1 MFLAAVYAFGYD
13 RHMQTRFVQLA
24 MVLAVAIVAPLACAQ
39 DFVSRVNAMYA
50 DIPAAKR
57 SDTILIP
64 ALAALDSPPASVR
77 DLEQARLIVPEM
89 QSWKD
94 ALDWAMKPAQR
105 AALEALAKATA
116 PQASPPPMV
125 WGQGYGVAAVTPA
138 LVKSRLYTELGD
150 PPLLAGAQFLYLS
163 KLTELNILANIEA
176 TRLQAEGK
184 VNEAIALMGR
194 VLVLG
199 RQIADRQFFR
209 EARWGLETMISS
221 LERVRDIAY
230 LDFRSKRLLTRDQ
243 VLGFIKSLDDKGE
256 VRVDRILFP
265 KGDLV
270 GAEQAV
276 AIVMTPKGGVN
287 ERTFP
292 TTMATLTSS
301 EQPLRLFSEAA
312 QWKSAGTG
320 HADWYA
326 TNEEVKKLSD
336 DYSKRWPL
344 EWFHTLN
351 SLPFERDKLDPT
363 MFAVLSATVPQMS
376 ELFNL
381 RQAVRTEIVGTRAAL
396 AIVGSFYARKTFPP
410 KLSSIAPEWME
421 RLDIDPF
428 NPQLQNANRP
438 PLEYFVPM
446 RDQVVDPKSEPQPHE
461 MTIIGDNGS
470 NFSIMLKDDTAVI
483 YSVGADN
490 RKGWAKRVQN
500 TVEKAPDVDYLIWP
514 SELSLYRQHLSES
527 GELK

>member
-1 MFLAAVYAFGYD
+1 
-13 RHMQTRFVQLA
+13 MQTRSVRLIT
-24 MVLAVAIVAPLACAQ
+24 VLAVALVAPLAFAQ
-39 DFVSRVNAMYA
+39 DFLARVNALYA

-64 ALAALDSPPASVR
+64 ALAAMESPPASVR

-89 QSWKD
+89 KGWKD
-94 ALDWAMKPAQR
+94 AVDWAMKPAQR
-105 AALEALAKATA
+105 AALEALTKATA
-116 PQASPPPMV
+116 PQASPPPMT

-138 LVKSRLYTELGD
+138 LVKAKLYTELGD
-150 PPLLAGAQFLYLS
+150 PPLLAGAQFLYLP
-163 KLTELNILANIEA
+163 KLTDLSILANVEA

-184 VNEAIALMGR
+184 VGDAIVGIAR

-199 RQIADRQFFR
+199 RQISDRQFFK
-209 EARWGLETMISS
+209 EARWGLETMVSS
-221 LERVRDIAY
+221 LERIRDIAY
-230 LDFRSKRLLTRDQ
+230 LDFRGKRLLTGEQFRT
-243 VLGFIKSLDDKGE
+243 VIKALDEKGE
-256 VRVDRILFP
+256 IRVDRILFP
-265 KGDLV
+265 KGDLI

-312 QWKSAGTG
+312 AWKSAGTG

-326 TNEEVKKLSD
+326 TNEEIKKIAD

-351 SLPFERDKLDPT
+351 SLPFERNKIDAAQ
-363 MFAVLSATVPQMS
+363 FAVLTATVPDMS

-396 AIVGSFYARKTFPP
+396 AIVGSYYARKAFPP

-421 RLDIDPF
+421 RLDVDPF
-428 NPQLQNANRP
+428 NPNLNNGNRP

-446 RDQVVDPKSEPQPHE
+446 RDQVVDAKTAPQPHE
-461 MTIIGDNGS
+461 VNIVGENGA
-470 NFSIMLKDDTAVI
+470 NFSIKLKDDTAVI

-490 RKGWAKRVQN
+490 RKGWASRVQN
-500 TVEKAPDVDYLIWP
+500 TVDKAPDVDYLIWP
-514 SELSLYRQHLSES
+514 SELSLYRQHLSET

>member
-1 MFLAAVYAFGYD
+1 
-13 RHMQTRFVQLA
+13 MQTRFVRLV

-39 DFVSRVNAMYA
+39 DFVSRVNALYA
-50 DIPAAKR
+50 DIPGAKR

-64 ALAALDSPPASVR
+64 ALAAMDSPPAVVR
-77 DLEQARLIVPEM
+77 DLARARLIVPEM
-89 QSWKD
+89 QGWKE
-94 ALDWAMKPAQR
+94 ALDWSMKPAQR

-116 PQASPPPMV
+116 TQTSPPPMA

-138 LVKSRLYTELGD
+138 LVKARLYTELGD
-150 PPLLAGAQFLYLS
+150 PPLLAGAQFLYLPR
-163 KLTELNILANIEA
+163 LTDLCILANVEA
-176 TRLQAEGK
+176 TRLQADGK
-184 VNEAIALMGR
+184 VNEAIATMGR

-209 EARWGLETMISS
+209 EARWGLETMIGS

-230 LDFRSKRLLTRDQ
+230 VDFRGKRLLTREQ
-243 VLGFIKSLDDKGE
+243 ILAFIKALDDKGE

-265 KGDLV
+265 KGDLI

-276 AIVMTPKGGVN
+276 AIVMTPKAGVN

-312 QWKSAGTG
+312 AWKSAGAG

-326 TNEEVKKLSD
+326 TNTEVKKLSD
-336 DYSKRWPL
+336 DYATRWPL

-351 SLPFERDKLDPT
+351 SLPFERSKLDST
-363 MFAVLSATVPQMS
+363 MFAVLTATVPDMS

-396 AIVGSFYARKTFPP
+396 ALVGSYYARKAFPP
-410 KLSSIAPEWME
+410 KLSAVAPEWME

-428 NPQLQNANRP
+428 NPQLQNNNRP

-446 RDQVVDPKSEPQPHE
+446 RDQVVDAKADPQPHE
-461 MTIIGDNGS
+461 IAVIADNGA
-470 NFSIMLKDDTAVI
+470 NFAIKLRDDTAVI

-490 RKGWAKRVQN
+490 RKGWSKRVQN

-514 SELSLYRQHLSES
+514 SVLSLYRQHLSET

>member
-1 MFLAAVYAFGYD
+1 
-13 RHMQTRFVQLA
+13 MQTRLVRTFT
-24 MVLAVAIVAPLACAQ
+24 VLAVALVAPLAFAQ
-39 DFVSRVNAMYA
+39 DFVSRVNALYA
-50 DIPAAKR
+50 DIPAGKR

-64 ALAALDSPPASVR
+64 ALAAMEAPPASLR
-77 DLEQARLIVPEM
+77 DLEKARLLVPEM
-89 QSWKD
+89 QGWKE

-105 AALEALAKATA
+105 AAIDALNKATA
-116 PQASPPPMV
+116 PQASPPPMA

-138 LVKSRLYTELGD
+138 LVKARLYTELGD
-150 PPLLAGAQFLYLS
+150 PPLLAAAQFLYLP

-176 TRLQAEGK
+176 ARLQTEGK
-184 VNEAIALMGR
+184 VNEAIMLMGR
-194 VLVLG
+194 MLVLG

-209 EARWGLETMISS
+209 EARWGLETMVSS

-230 LDFRSKRLLTRDQ
+230 IDFRGKHLLTREQ
-243 VLGFIKSLDDKGE
+243 IMGFIKALDDKGE

-265 KGDLV
+265 KGDII

-276 AIVMTPKGGVN
+276 AIVMNPRGGIN

-292 TTMATLTSS
+292 TTMAAMTSS

-312 QWKSAGTG
+312 TWKSAGAG
-320 HADWYA
+320 HGDWFA
-326 TNEEVKKLSD
+326 TNEEVRKLSD
-336 DYSKRWPL
+336 DYTKRWPL
-344 EWFHTLN
+344 EWFHPLS
-351 SLPFERDKLDPT
+351 SLPFERDKLDAT
-363 MFAVLSATVPQMS
+363 MFAVLAATVPDMS

-381 RQAVRTEIVGTRAAL
+381 RQAVRAEIVGTRAAL
-396 AIVGSFYARKTFPP
+396 AIVGSYYARKTFPP
-410 KLSSIAPEWME
+410 KLSSVAPEWME

-428 NPQLQNANRP
+428 NPQLQNHNRP
-438 PLEYFVPM
+438 PLEYFVPI
-446 RDQVVDPKSEPQPHE
+446 RDQAVDAKSDPVPHE
-461 MTIIGDNGS
+461 INIIGENGS
-470 NFSIMLKDDTAVI
+470 NFSIKLKDDTAVI

-514 SELSLYRQHLSES
+514 SELSLYRQYLSET